1 MSSPNPFDPQVIDAV
16 TGHMNADHPEDNVL
30 IVRALGGQPEATA
43 AVMTGVD
50 GAGADFEATV
60 EGSPVTVRVP
70 WSKQLT
76 ERPEIRLEVV
86 RMYHEACAILGVE
99 PRGAQEH

>member
-1 MSSPNPFDPQVIDAV
+1 MSSPNPFDQQVIDAV
-16 TGHMNADHPEDNVL
+16 TGHMNTDHPEDNVL
-30 IVRALGGQPEATA
+30 IVKALGGRPDATG
-43 AVMTGVD
+43 AVMTGLD

-60 EGSPVTVRVP
+60 EGGPVTIRVP

-76 ERPEIRLEVV
+76 DRPEIRLEVV
-86 RMYHEACAILGVE
+86 RMYNEACEILGLE

>member
-1 MSSPNPFDPQVIDAV
+1 MGNPFDQDVIDAV
-16 TGHMNADHPEDNVL
+16 TGHMNADHPEDSLL
-30 IVRALGGQPEATA
+30 IVRALGDQRDATS
-43 AVMTGVD
+43 AVMTGLD

-60 EGSPVTVRVP
+60 EGRPVTVRVP
-70 WSKQLT
+70 WSKPLT

-86 RMYHEACAILGVE
+86 RMYTEACAILGVT